1 MMKEIKEE
9 NSKTLVQLDIHD
21 EILRLQNTF
30 GWIISDL
37 NKLDESTKIILR
49 TTNVNNRKIN
59 ELLYNFDM
67 NVDTIFDNT
76 YKAIINILNIE
87 KIETEIKFKK
97 EEK

>member
-1 MMKEIKEE
+1 MKEIKEE

-87 KIETEIKFKK
+87 KIETKIKFKK